1 MSFPGILL
9 LRKLLEDGDVTADA
23 DLSDVQRV
31 LAGDP
36 DGFEGIV
43 RRWQAPLIN
52 LAYRFVRDRDRGRA
66 EEMAQ
71 EAFLHVFKRLD
82 RFHADAAFSSWLFA
96 VALNV
101 YRSALRRH
109 SLPVVPLDLVLERA
123 SRERPAH
130 RELEEAERDEIVRRA
145 VAALPPR
152 FRDALTVFY
161 FKETDLA
168 ATARILNVPEG
179 TAKAWLHRG
188 RKLLRRKLGG
198 LGAPSSEEVIA

>member
-1 MSFPGILL
+1 M
-9 LRKLLEDGDVTADA
+9 DADA
-23 DLSDVQRV
+23 DLSDVRRV

-52 LAYRFVRDRDRGRA
+52 LAYRYVRDRGRA

-82 RFHADAAFSSWLFA
+82 RFHGDAAFSSWLFA

-109 SLPVVPLDLVLERA
+109 SLHVVPLDLVLERA
-123 SRERPAH
+123 GRERPAH
-130 RELEEAERDEIVRRA
+130 RQLEEAERDEIVRRA
-145 VAALPPR
+145 VAALPSR

-168 ATARILNVPEG
+168 ETARILNVPEG

-188 RKLLRRKLGG
+188 RKLLQRKLGG
-198 LGAPSSEEVIA
+198 LVASVPSSKEVSA